1 MEEASTKKNKTKPI
15 NIKNKK
21 AVKATLAKAS
31 IKGKTTSAKSSQPKK
46 RLRLSKA
53 M

>member
-31 IKGKTTSAKSSQPKK
+31 IKGKTTSAKKQQKPLL
-46 RLRLSKA
+46 LRKNH
-53 M
+53 